1 MLYEL
6 CMDCDYCDTDRKNE
20 QGKVRCTRFS
30 QYVDLKQLSCSA
42 FCHKR
47 ENELYHILRQR
58 EGAE

>member
-20 QGKVRCTRFS
+20 KGQGRCTRFA
-30 QYVDLKQLSCSA
+30 QVVEPNNESCKE
-42 FCHKR
+42 FQVEGNKEHG
-47 ENELYHILRQR
+47 ILRSR